1 LSNYLNSFLVS
12 KLSMINRKYLL
23 CALAI
28 FTTSEAAA
36 ITSECPVGLP
46 PIEEGTLEE
55 IEFDREHSRTLQST
69 VVMLRKQHY
78 EDIAIDD
85 EFSKLWLDEYL
96 DFLDPSKSYLT
107 QTDIEQFNSTYADQ
121 LDDYSA
127 RGDLEAA
134 EAIYELYRERA
145 VSQLEILLDTLED
158 PEWAFDY
165 SSNDVLPTDR
175 DDYEWPATVE
185 DARANAMRRLTLLML
200 NLKLADR
207 TEEESRE
214 QLTRRYMSQLASIKQ
229 QKTQQVLD
237 MYLNALGHVYDPHT
251 DYFSPRD
258 SENFEINMS
267 LSLEGIG
274 AVLQKEDEYTK
285 VVSVV
290 PGGPA
295 DKQGQLKAADRIVA
309 IGEGSD
315 CEFIDIVGWRLD
327 EVVDRIRGAKGTSV
341 RLKVIPSDEE
351 NLSEEY
357 NIIPIV
363 RDKVALEDNAAKGE
377 MIQVESQG
385 ETFNLGVI
393 DIPSFYLDING
404 MRNRDPEYRSTTR
417 DVKQILDGFMA
428 DGVDGVIIDL
438 RQNGGGSLL
447 EAATLTD
454 LFVDPGPVVQIRD
467 QNDRIYRNHR
477 ARSRAY
483 YTGPMMVLI
492 DRLSA
497 SASEIFAGAIQ
508 DYSRGLIVGSQSF
521 GKGTVQSVQ
530 SLPSG
535 QLKLTES
542 KFYRIS
548 GDSTQHKGVV
558 PDIKL
563 PGLFNP
569 LDIGESSYLNALGWD
584 QIRGIPHR
592 RYDDYREFIDQL
604 LQSHEQRMQTNADMQ
619 YLVGTIA
626 LAEERRSQKT
636 VSLNEQR
643 RIAEREHWD
652 QLEDALLDK
661 WRLANGIT
669 EPATTTDTAEAQ
681 SEQQIIE
688 SPQQV
693 SSSAQT
699 GNDTA
704 AIASASSEEIP
715 SIEGSTEEEEGDSA
729 EQEPDIAEALLR
741 ETGRIFADLLRLTQR
756 EQNPD
761 VASIENNS

>member
-1 LSNYLNSFLVS
+1 MLFAFA
-12 KLSMINRKYLL
+12 I
-23 CALAI
+23 CAAG
-28 FTTSEAAA
+28 EAAA
-36 ITSECPVGLP
+36 ITNDCPAGLP
-46 PIEEGTLEE
+46 PIEEGQLED
-55 IEFDREHSRTLQST
+55 IEFNREHSRTLQST

-85 EFSKLWLDEYL
+85 EFSSLWLDEYL
-96 DFLDPSKSYLT
+96 DFLDPTKSYLT
-107 QTDIEQFNSTYADQ
+107 SADVEQFKSSYGDQ
-121 LDDYSA
+121 LDDFAA
-127 RGDLEAA
+127 RGDLDAA
-134 EAIYELYRERA
+134 EEIYELYRDRA
-145 VSQLEILLDTLED
+145 VTQLQTLLDILEN
-158 PEWAFDY
+158 PEWTFDY
-165 SSNDVLPTDR
+165 SSDDVLPTDR
-175 DDYEWPATVE
+175 DDYQWPADVDE
-185 DARANAMRRLTLLML
+185 AERKAIQRLTLLML

-214 QLTRRYMSQLASIKQ
+214 QLTRRYHSQLASLKQ
-229 QKTQQVLD
+229 QTTQQVLD

-309 IGEGSD
+309 IGEGQD

-341 RLKVIPSDEE
+341 RLKVIPADEDR
-351 NLSEEY
+351 LSEEY
-357 NIIPIV
+357 TVIPIV

-377 MIQVESQG
+377 MIEVESQG
-385 ETFNLGVI
+385 QTFNLGVI

-417 DVKQILDGFMA
+417 DVKDILDNFMA
-428 DGVDGVIIDL
+428 QGVDGVIIDL

-477 ARSRAY
+477 ARSSAY

-508 DYSRGLIVGSQSF
+508 DYGRGLIVGSQSF

-548 GDSTQHKGVV
+548 GDSTQHKGVL
-558 PDIKL
+558 PDIEL
-563 PGLFNP
+563 PSLFNP
-569 LDIGESSYLNALGWD
+569 TDIGESSYLNALGWD

-592 RYDDYREFIDQL
+592 RYDDYREFIDEL
-604 LQSHEQRMQTNADMQ
+604 MQSHKQRMQTNADMQ

-636 VSLNEQR
+636 VSLNEQA
-643 RIAEREHWD
+643 RIAERERWD
-652 QLEDALLDK
+652 QLEDTLLEK
-661 WRLANGIT
+661 WRLAN
-669 EPATTTDTAEAQ
+669 D
-681 SEQQIIE
+681 IE
-688 SPQQV
+688 VPSDNPD
-693 SSSAQT
+693 
-699 GNDTA
+699 GDEL
-704 AIASASSEEIP
+704 ASASEDEASGEPETVSMPKAANDSELADSGQGAP
-715 SIEGSTEEEEGDSA
+715 EGDSQEA
-729 EQEPDIAEALLR
+729 SEEQQPDIAEALLR
-741 ETGRIFADLLRLTQR
+741 ETGRIFADLLRLTRQ
-756 EQNPD
+756 EQGSD
-761 VASIENNS
+761 VASVKNNS

>member
-121 LDDYSA
+121 LDDYAA

-417 DVKQILDGFMA
+417 DVKEILDGFMA

-681 SEQQIIE
+681 SEQQIE

-693 SSSAQT
+693 SSSAHT

>member
-1 LSNYLNSFLVS
+1 
-12 KLSMINRKYLL
+12 MINRKYLL

-121 LDDYSA
+121 LDDYAA

-681 SEQQIIE
+681 SEQQIE

-693 SSSAQT
+693 SSSAHT

>member
-1 LSNYLNSFLVS
+1 MPNYPIKCWCPTLFMISRQFLFFVFA
-12 KLSMINRKYLL
+12 L
-23 CALAI
+23 CVAG
-28 FTTSEAAA
+28 EAAA
-36 ITSECPVGLP
+36 ITNECPAGLP
-46 PIEEGTLEE
+46 PVEEGTLED
-55 IEFDREHSRTLQST
+55 IEFNREHSRTLQST

-85 EFSKLWLDEYL
+85 EFSALWLDEYI
-96 DFLDPSKSYLT
+96 DFLDPTKSYLT
-107 QTDIEQFNSTYADQ
+107 QADIDHFKETYGDQ
-121 LDDYSA
+121 LDDYAA
-127 RGDLEAA
+127 RGDLTAA
-134 EAIYELYRERA
+134 EAIYEVYRDRA
-145 VSQLEILLDTLED
+145 VTQLEMLIDMLES
-158 PEWAFDY
+158 PEWEFDY
-165 SSNDVLPTDR
+165 SSSDVLPTDR
-175 DDYEWPATVE
+175 DDYQWSASTEAAKE
-185 DARANAMRRLTLLML
+185 NAIQRLTLLML

-214 QLTRRYMSQLASIKQ
+214 QLSRRYLSQLANLKQ
-229 QKTQQVLD
+229 QTTQQVLD

-295 DKQGQLKAADRIVA
+295 DKQGELKATDRIIA
-309 IGEGSD
+309 IGEGED

-327 EVVDRIRGAKGTSV
+327 EVVDRIRGAKGTSI
-341 RLKVIPSDEE
+341 RLKVIPSDKE

-357 NIIPIV
+357 SVIPIV

-377 MIQVESQG
+377 VIQVESQD

-393 DIPSFYLDING
+393 DIPSFYLDVNG

-417 DVKQILDGFMA
+417 DVKNILDEFSA
-428 DGVDGVIIDL
+428 KGVDGVIIDL

-477 ARSRAY
+477 ARSGAY
-483 YTGPMMVLI
+483 YTGPMMVMI

-508 DYSRGLIVGSQSF
+508 DYGRGLIVGSQSF

-548 GDSTQHKGVV
+548 GDSTQHKGVM

-563 PGLFNP
+563 PSLFNP
-569 LDIGESSYLNALGWD
+569 LEIGESSYLNALGWD

-592 RYDDYREFIDQL
+592 RYDDYREFIDEL
-604 LQSHEQRMQTNADMQ
+604 MQSHEQRIQTNPDMQ

-636 VSLNEQR
+636 VSLNEQT
-643 RIAEREHWD
+643 RIAEREHWE
-652 QLEDALLDK
+652 QLQETLLSK
-661 WRLANGIT
+661 WRLANGIE
-669 EPATTTDTAEAQ
+669 EPVAESIEESGENSDAN
-681 SEQQIIE
+681 QQAAAMPE
-688 SPQQV
+688 AANDSQV
-693 SSSAQT
+693 SDS
-699 GNDTA
+699 DETA
-704 AIASASSEEIP
+704 DAEDVSESGDEA
-715 SIEGSTEEEEGDSA
+715 EG
-729 EQEPDIAEALLR
+729 QEPDVAEALLQ
-741 ETGRIFADLLRLTQR
+741 ETGRIFADLLRLSQK
-756 EQNPD
+756 EQKSG
-761 VASIENNS
+761 VAAIENNS

>member
-121 LDDYSA
+121 LDDYAA

-681 SEQQIIE
+681 SEQQIE

>member
-1 LSNYLNSFLVS
+1 
-12 KLSMINRKYLL
+12 MINRKYLL

-121 LDDYSA
+121 LDDYAA

-681 SEQQIIE
+681 SEQQIE

>member
-1 LSNYLNSFLVS
+1 MSNYLNSFLVS

-121 LDDYSA
+121 LDDYAA

-417 DVKQILDGFMA
+417 DVKEILDGFMA

-681 SEQQIIE
+681 SEQQIE

>member
-121 LDDYSA
+121 LDDYAA

-681 SEQQIIE
+681 SEQQIE

-693 SSSAQT
+693 SSSAHT

>member
-1 LSNYLNSFLVS
+1 
-12 KLSMINRKYLL
+12 MINRKYLL

-121 LDDYSA
+121 LDDYAA

-417 DVKQILDGFMA
+417 DVKEILDGFMA

-681 SEQQIIE
+681 SEQQIE

>member
-1 LSNYLNSFLVS
+1 
-12 KLSMINRKYLL
+12 MISRKYLL
-23 CALAI
+23 FAFAICAAG
-28 FTTSEAAA
+28 EAAA
-36 ITSECPVGLP
+36 ITNDCPAGLP
-46 PIEEGTLEE
+46 PIEEGQLED
-55 IEFDREHSRTLQST
+55 IEFNREHSRTLQST

-85 EFSKLWLDEYL
+85 EFSSLWLDEYL
-96 DFLDPSKSYLT
+96 DFLDPTKSYLT
-107 QTDIEQFNSTYADQ
+107 SEDVEQFKSSYGDQ
-121 LDDYSA
+121 LDDFAA
-127 RGDLEAA
+127 RGDLDAA
-134 EAIYELYRERA
+134 EEIYELYRDRA
-145 VSQLEILLDTLED
+145 VTQLQTLLDILEN
-158 PEWAFDY
+158 PEWTFDY
-165 SSNDVLPTDR
+165 SSDDVLPTDR
-175 DDYEWPATVE
+175 DDYQWPADVDE
-185 DARANAMRRLTLLML
+185 AERKAIQRLTLLML

-214 QLTRRYMSQLASIKQ
+214 QLTRRYHSQLASLKQ
-229 QKTQQVLD
+229 QTTQQVLD

-309 IGEGSD
+309 IGEGQD

-341 RLKVIPSDEE
+341 RLKVIPADEDR
-351 NLSEEY
+351 LSEEY
-357 NIIPIV
+357 TVIPIV

-377 MIQVESQG
+377 MIEVESQG
-385 ETFNLGVI
+385 QTFNLGVI

-417 DVKQILDGFMA
+417 DVKDILDNFMA
-428 DGVDGVIIDL
+428 QGVDGVIIDL

-477 ARSRAY
+477 ARSSAY

-508 DYSRGLIVGSQSF
+508 DYGRGLIVGSQSF

-548 GDSTQHKGVV
+548 GDSTQHKGVL
-558 PDIKL
+558 PDIEL
-563 PGLFNP
+563 PSLFNP
-569 LDIGESSYLNALGWD
+569 TDIGESSYLNALGWD

-592 RYDDYREFIDQL
+592 RYDDYREFIDEL
-604 LQSHEQRMQTNADMQ
+604 MQSHKQRMQTNADMQ

-636 VSLNEQR
+636 VSLNEQA
-643 RIAEREHWD
+643 RIAERERWD
-652 QLEDALLDK
+652 QLEDTLLEK
-661 WRLANGIT
+661 WRLANN
-669 EPATTTDTAEAQ
+669 
-681 SEQQIIE
+681 IE
-688 SPQQV
+688 VPFDN
-693 SSSAQT
+693 T
-699 GNDTA
+699 GGDEL
-704 AIASASSEEIP
+704 ASASEDEAAEEPETVSMPKAANDSELADSGQEAP
-715 SIEGSTEEEEGDSA
+715 EGDSQEA
-729 EQEPDIAEALLR
+729 SEEQQPDIAEALLR
-741 ETGRIFADLLRLTQR
+741 ETGRIFADLLRLTRQ
-756 EQNPD
+756 EQGSD
-761 VASIENNS
+761 VASVKNNS

>member
-121 LDDYSA
+121 LDDYAA

-417 DVKQILDGFMA
+417 DVKEILDGFMA

-681 SEQQIIE
+681 SEQQIE

>member
-1 LSNYLNSFLVS
+1 MSNYLNSFLVS

-121 LDDYSA
+121 LDDYAA

-417 DVKQILDGFMA
+417 DVKEILDGFMA

-681 SEQQIIE
+681 SEQQIE

-693 SSSAQT
+693 SSSAHT

>member
-1 LSNYLNSFLVS
+1 
-12 KLSMINRKYLL
+12 MINRKYLL

-121 LDDYSA
+121 LDDYAA

-417 DVKQILDGFMA
+417 DVKEILDGFMA

>member
-1 LSNYLNSFLVS
+1 
-12 KLSMINRKYLL
+12 MINRKYLL
-23 CALAI
+23 FALAI
-28 FTTSEAAA
+28 FATGEVAA

-46 PIEEGTLEE
+46 PIEEGTLED
-55 IEFDREHSRTLQST
+55 IDFDREHSRTLQST

-85 EFSKLWLDEYL
+85 EFSELWLDEYL
-96 DFLDPSKSYLT
+96 DYLDPSKSYLT
-107 QTDIEQFNSTYADQ
+107 QADIEQFSSSYGDQ
-121 LDDYSA
+121 LDDYA
-127 RGDLEAA
+127 AKGDLEAA
-134 EAIYELYRERA
+134 EVIYELYRERA
-145 VSQLEILLDTLED
+145 VSQLGMLLDTLD
-158 PEWAFDY
+158 NPEWAFDY

-214 QLTRRYMSQLASIKQ
+214 QLTRRYISQLASIKQ

-309 IGEGSD
+309 IGEGPD

-357 NIIPIV
+357 SVIPIV

-404 MRNRDPEYRSTTR
+404 MRNRDPQYRSTTR
-417 DVKQILDGFMA
+417 DVKEILDGFMA

-483 YTGPMMVLI
+483 YTGPMMVMI

-508 DYSRGLIVGSQSF
+508 DYSRGLIIGSQSF

-661 WRLANGIT
+661 WRLANGI
-669 EPATTTDTAEAQ
+669 EGPVEAADTAEAQ
-681 SEQQIIE
+681 SEE
-688 SPQQV
+688 SQQV
-693 SSSAQT
+693 
-699 GNDTA
+699 TA
-704 AIASASSEEIP
+704 APQTDAGSGSVASSDDATNVEQ
-715 SIEGSTEEEEGDSA
+715 EEGDTA

-741 ETGRIFADLLRLTQR
+741 ETGRIFADLLRLSQR

-761 VASIENNS
+761 VASIDNNS

>member
-1 LSNYLNSFLVS
+1 MISRKFLFFFFA
-12 KLSMINRKYLL
+12 L
-23 CALAI
+23 CLA
-28 FTTSEAAA
+28 SEAAA
-36 ITSECPVGLP
+36 VTNECPAGLP
-46 PIEEGTLEE
+46 PIEEGMLED
-55 IEFDREHSRTLQST
+55 IEFNREHSRTLQST

-78 EDIAIDD
+78 ADIAIDD
-85 EFSKLWLDEYL
+85 EFSALWLDEYI
-96 DFLDPSKSYLT
+96 DFLDPTKSYLT
-107 QTDIEQFNSTYADQ
+107 QADIDHFKEAYGDQ
-121 LDDYSA
+121 LDDYAA
-127 RGDLEAA
+127 RGDLTAA
-134 EAIYELYRERA
+134 EDIYKLYRDKA
-145 VSQLEILLDTLED
+145 VTQLEMLVNILEN
-158 PEWAFDY
+158 PEWEFDY
-165 SSNDVLPTDR
+165 SSSNVLPTDR
-175 DDYEWPATVE
+175 DDYQWPATTE
-185 DARANAMRRLTLLML
+185 AAQENAIQRLTLLML

-214 QLTRRYMSQLASIKQ
+214 QLSRRYLSQLANLKQ
-229 QKTQQVLD
+229 QTTQQVLD

-295 DKQGQLKAADRIVA
+295 DKQGELKATDRIIA
-309 IGEGSD
+309 IGEGED

-341 RLKVIPSDEE
+341 RLKVIPADKEA
-351 NLSEEY
+351 LSEEY
-357 NIIPIV
+357 SVIPIV

-377 MIQVESQG
+377 VIQVESQDM
-385 ETFNLGVI
+385 TFNLGVI

-417 DVKQILDGFMA
+417 DVKAILDDFMA
-428 DGVDGVIIDL
+428 RGIDGVIIDL

-477 ARSRAY
+477 ARSGAY

-508 DYSRGLIVGSQSF
+508 DYGRGLIVGSQSF

-548 GDSTQHKGVV
+548 GDSTQHKGVM

-563 PGLFNP
+563 PSLFDP
-569 LDIGESSYLNALGWD
+569 LEIGESSYLNALGWD

-592 RYDDYREFIDQL
+592 RYDDYREFIDELMQA
-604 LQSHEQRMQTNADMQ
+604 HEQRIQTNPDMQ

-636 VSLNEQR
+636 VSLNEQT
-643 RIAEREHWD
+643 RIAERERWE
-652 QLEDALLDK
+652 QLQETLISK

-669 EPATTTDTAEAQ
+669 DSEAAR
-681 SEQQIIE
+681 IE
-688 SPQQV
+688 ESGEDID
-693 SSSAQT
+693 ADLQT
-699 GNDTA
+699 ITMPDAANDSR
-704 AIASASSEEIP
+704 ISDSSEAPDAEDA
-715 SIEGSTEEEEGDSA
+715 SESGSEA
-729 EQEPDIAEALLR
+729 EKREPDVAKALLE
-741 ETGRIFADLLRLTQR
+741 ETGRIFADLLRLSQKD
-756 EQNPD
+756 QKSG
-761 VASIENNS
+761 VASIKNNS

>member
-1 LSNYLNSFLVS
+1 MSNYLNSFLVS

-121 LDDYSA
+121 LDDYAA

-681 SEQQIIE
+681 SEQQIE

>member
-1 LSNYLNSFLVS
+1 MSNYLNSFLVS

-121 LDDYSA
+121 LDDYAA

-681 SEQQIIE
+681 SEQQIE

-693 SSSAQT
+693 SSSAHT

>member
-1 LSNYLNSFLVS
+1 
-12 KLSMINRKYLL
+12 MINRKYLL

-121 LDDYSA
+121 LDDYAA

-145 VSQLEILLDTLED
+145 VSQLEILLDTLEN

-417 DVKQILDGFMA
+417 DVKEILDGFMA

-619 YLVGTIA
+619 YLLGTIA

-681 SEQQIIE
+681 SEQQIE

-729 EQEPDIAEALLR
+729 ELEPDIAEALLR